1 MKTDNI
7 KNELKNEV
15 ENQQESDRPINPKI
29 LIENYL
35 RSPRV
40 EKEEIKSLI
49 KKILDDNLNYIPSFK
64 VRLSELEEG
73 LLNEFREEPIKFLEH
88 FREELINR
96 LTFEVEI
103 KELIKKHNISKE
115 QLNIIPESEEGVSS
129 FIPLVKDLSLDLTN
143 YVNKIVTFY
152 GKNMSIGFERGI
164 EYRKMVYS
172 CLLCG
177 AEFEVNDPYHK
188 IGERYRSPRFCI
200 SRNCKAKNKSDFKI
214 VEEKCESYEIRK
226 FLITDLD
233 NERTLNE
240 CKCIIIRNMEEA
252 ILKSKDLDIESP
264 VEIIGILHI
273 DNTDLFKNQKPEQ
286 EFSYWIEV
294 IDFKPK
300 EIRVINQDIIK
311 EIKNKIGLDHNFLFE
326 IIDSVQPYSKGIYD
340 YFPVKVL
347 NCLSIITAD
356 SWDKEKNIRNTLNSI
371 IGGHRGTLK
380 TSLARYLQSILR
392 INNFGLLS
400 GKNTTEKGLIPTV
413 QRNNREKNLIRRY
426 GALRYY
432 NRKTLT
438 LDEAQY
444 LAIAVLEILKCLDD
458 GEITRGL
465 DGSIINAETK
475 LTVILLLNYKTE
487 NEAYDYSKTLIE
499 NLGFPK
505 EQLSIL
511 DRFDLHYAIPKL
523 SLKVRKILKKRNYRP
538 VIDYVSKD
546 HIYNW
551 LLEGKKIYS
560 NGVKI
565 PIEIYNLIDVFDDVI
580 CSKRPKNAITSSREF
595 TIILKL
601 LRGISALK
609 LKEEVDGSDF
619 DFLKRH
625 LLTTIIPYQE
635 NAFVSNERIIDINF
649 VFKNTFSLLTELSNS
664 FSIEDHISFIREL
677 LENNYFTFEAQ
688 NNTGKIDMD
697 EILVG
702 VSVKDLQI
710 NGYMPDETSLGKNRK
725 YRTLIENLEIME
737 FINRQGF
744 IMGKINNKTHFIK
757 EERLYRI
764 ILDELN
770 QIYHDNENSPC
781 ERESLIQGLEF
792 KTDYDRTIIDQALNF
807 HIQNKNLIKTKGKL
821 LKLDGVGGDIERGDR

>member
-1 MKTDNI
+1 MEEKIEEEKPN
-7 KNELKNEV
+7 
-15 ENQQESDRPINPKI
+15 RPINTQI
-29 LIENYL
+29 LIEDYL
-35 RSPRV
+35 RSSRV
-40 EKEEIKSLI
+40 EKEDIKPLI
-49 KKILDDNLNYIPSFK
+49 KEIVVNNLNYIPSFK
-64 VRLSELEEG
+64 VRLSEVDEV
-73 LLNEFREEPIKFLEH
+73 LLNKFREEPVKVLKA
-88 FREELINR
+88 FRKGLYDR
-96 LTFEVEI
+96 LTFEGEI
-103 KELIKKHNISKE
+103 KELIKKHNISEE
-115 QLNIIPESEEGVSS
+115 QLNVILESEEGFS

-143 YVNKIVTFY
+143 YVNKIATFY

-164 EYRKMVYS
+164 EYRKMVYR
-172 CLLCG
+172 CLICG
-177 AEFEVNDPYHK
+177 ENFEVNDPYHK
-188 IGERYRSPRFCI
+188 IGEKYRSPMFCI
-200 SRNCKAKNKSDFKI
+200 SRSCKAKNKSDFKI
-214 VEEKCESYEIRK
+214 VEEECESYEIRK
-226 FLITDLD
+226 FLIADLD

-240 CKCIIIRNMEEA
+240 CKCIIIRNIEEA
-252 ILKSKDLDIESP
+252 ILKSKDLDIEAP

-273 DNTDLFKNQKPEQ
+273 DSTDLYKGQKPEQ

-300 EIRVINQDIIK
+300 EIRVINQEIIT
-311 EIKNKIGLDHNFLFE
+311 EIKNKIGLDDNFLFE
-326 IIDSVQPYSKGIYD
+326 LIDSVQPYSKGIYD
-340 YFPVKVL
+340 YFPAKVL

-356 SWDKEKNIRNTLNSI
+356 SWDKEKNIRNSLNSI

-475 LTVILLLNYKTE
+475 LTIILLLNYKTE
-487 NEAYDYSKTLIE
+487 NEAYDYDKTLIE

-523 SLKVRKILKKRNYRP
+523 SLKVRKVLKKRNYNP

-546 HIYNW
+546 YIYNW
-551 LLEGKKIYS
+551 LLEAKRIYS

-565 PIEIYNLIDVFDDVI
+565 PIEIYNLIDAFDDAV
-580 CSKRPKNAITSSREF
+580 CLNRPKDAITSSREF

-601 LRGISALK
+601 LRSISALK

-635 NAFVSNERIIDINF
+635 NAFVSNERIIDMNF
-649 VFKNTFSLLTELSNS
+649 VFKNAFSLLTELSNS

-677 LENNYFTFEAQ
+677 LENNYFSF
-688 NNTGKIDMD
+688 KDLD
-697 EILVG
+697 EILAG
-702 VSVKDLQI
+702 VSNKGLQI
-710 NGYMPDETSLGKNRK
+710 NAYMPDETNLGGNRK
-725 YRTLIENLEIME
+725 YRTLIEKLEIME
-737 FINRQGF
+737 FVNGQGF

-764 ILDELN
+764 ILDELKE
-770 QIYHDNENSPC
+770 IYHDNGNSPC
-781 ERESLIQGLEF
+781 EKDSLIQGLEF
-792 KTDYDRTIIDQALNF
+792 KINYGQKIIDQALNF
-807 HIQNKNLIKTKGKL
+807 HIQNKNLIKTKENY
-821 LKLDGVGGDIERGDR
+821 LKLDGVGGEIEKGDR